1 MRNIRTSNNT
11 ISTIKRGEKT
21 LNPENRRL
29 KEIQTYK
36 TIYHQKLQKAE
47 TILEKDLIE
56 IQITKLNQ
64 EEKEIL
70 KRCNINVS

>member
-1 MRNIRTSNNT
+1 
-11 ISTIKRGEKT
+11 
-21 LNPENRRL
+21 LNPDNQRL

-47 TILEKDLIE
+47 TELEKDLIE